1 MARPRIRSSSQ
12 LHVFSQWTNLGWR
25 VTRTIDIHEGDAKVR
40 CGHFRHVHD
49 EAGKLIGYQP
59 MVAPVMPSVASDP
72 SRAALGRGEMRA
84 NAGLMGRSRTAELSE
99 IDKLSRV
106 DKRTG
111 KPLPAEDFVERVEIL
126 MRTYLDSAN
135 FATLQGRRGD
145 RAVRVYPK
153 VPLKLRAPQQQG
165 GRA

>member
-25 VTRTIDIHEGDAKVR
+25 TTRIIDVAEGEAKVR
-40 CGHFRHVHD
+40 RGEFRQVCD
-49 EAGKLIGYQP
+49 AMTGKVIGYQP
-59 MVAPVMPSVASDP
+59 MEAPAMPSVDSDP

-84 NAGLMGRSRTAELSE
+84 NAGLMGRSRTARLQE

-153 VPLKLRAPQQQG
+153 GPLG
-165 GRA
+165 GRV